1 MFIFLNSLRSGQ
13 WANACQTGNKELMDA
28 LLNGIDVPW
37 AALLGMILKFPLKI
51 FKAFMEQSDLNIAIS
66 KNIQRAIKMLNSII
80 ADAQRQ
86 ANAMQQAGASA
97 IAAGERLAGME
108 LDTEGCGFGIHSPE
122 ATQKPPNDWFN
133 PVDETFIYE
142 PETWMIGLALLP
154 STIFGPWLMGPAITL
169 PHGIAYWV
177 LDDSHINWL
186 DADIDDW
193 ISNMQKNKDNL
204 EDEIIDEPCE
214 IDYELEFGLASE
226 IGEQKMLNAP
236 QGSTNDDDTNNN
248 GNNGGSSY

>member
-1 MFIFLNSLRSGQ
+1 
-13 WANACQTGNKELMDA
+13 MDA

-51 FKAFMEQSDLNIAIS
+51 FKAFMEQSDINIAIS
-66 KNIQRAIKMLNSII
+66 KNIQKSIKMLNSII
-80 ADAQRQ
+80 ATSQRQ
-86 ANAMQQAGASA
+86 ANAIQQAGAAA
-97 IAAGERLAGME
+97 IESGERLAGMGLE
-108 LDTEGCGFGIHSPE
+108 REGCGFGIHSPE

-154 STIFGPWLMGPAITL
+154 ATIFAPWLMGPPITL
-169 PHGIAYWV
+169 PHGIAYWA
-177 LDDSHINWL
+177 LDDSHVNWL

-214 IDYELEFGLASE
+214 IDYEVELGLASE
-226 IGEQKMLNAP
+226 IGEQKMLSAP
-236 QGSTNDDDTNNN
+236 QGSENGDDTDNN